1 MTHIDMTEAPYTTRN
16 ATLEDI
22 DDILA
27 IDERLFPEGSYIGPR
42 QLRNDIQEHAPSV
55 KLAIYED
62 EIVGCVHGALHASR
76 LIPGRPYGDIMTIG
90 VDEAHRR
97 HGLGRLLLREM
108 IDEMKKENPTG
119 IVLHTRVSNIAM
131 QGLAREYNFTT
142 ENQIKD
148 YYIRTRVPEDAYQM
162 VLRFEE

>member
-1 MTHIDMTEAPYTTRN
+1 MTQISTAESQYTTRN

-27 IDERLFPEGSYIGPR
+27 LDARLFPEGSYMGPR

-55 KLAIYED
+55 KLAMYED
-62 EIVGCVHGALHASR
+62 EIVGCVQGGLHASR

-97 HGLGRLLLREM
+97 HGLGRLLLSEM
-108 IDEMKKENPTG
+108 IDEIKKESPTG

-131 QGLAREYNFTT
+131 QGLAQQFNFTT
-142 ENQIKD
+142 ENQIED

-162 VLRFEE
+162 VLRFD